1 MKKRLFLKN
10 ALILTGS
17 SLLLSGLSMVF
28 RVYQTG
34 QIGAEGMGLMQLLLS
49 VYYFATNLAVSGF
62 NLAVTRLVTE
72 AEVRRQS
79 IPAIL
84 RRCFSLCVTTGL
96 ISGGLLFAFAPLLGG
111 GLLGDDRTVL
121 PLRIL
126 ALSLPL
132 LSLSC
137 CCRGY
142 FLAARNALKPCL
154 GQLCEQF
161 CSFGFTAL
169 FLPHAA
175 HNMTAACCILA
186 AGMALGEL
194 AGCIVISVFLR
205 QDLRHVQDVP
215 NASRNIPLRSILSIS
230 LPIALGY
237 DLRSALIAVENML
250 IPAGLKQCG
259 SSYAQSLAAYG
270 IVKGI
275 AMPTIQFPS
284 AFLTAFSLLLI
295 PEISQS
301 RAAGQSG
308 DIRTIADRVFCIC
321 LRFSLPVTCLFACF
335 GPDMGQL
342 LYGNPDAGQML
353 RLLCPLVPFMYLDSI
368 VDAMLKGMDEQMYS
382 LKVNLSDSCL
392 RIVLM
397 VVLLPRMGIY
407 GYLTAMY
414 ASILYNAT
422 LSIGRFLR
430 TGQMRVQW
438 YSWLLLPG
446 VTAGVA
452 CLCSRFLLYNIASLP
467 LRCMGMMT
475 LSVLLYLL
483 LLGLLSTK
491 KCPGRLVGAPGQ
503 SGYGLI

>member
-72 AEVRRQS
+72 SAIHGQS
-79 IPAIL
+79 VPAIL
-84 RRCFSLCVTTGL
+84 RRCFSLCITTGL
-96 ISGGLLFAFAPLLGG
+96 ISGGLLFGFAPLLGST
-111 GLLGDDRTVL
+111 LLHDGRTVL

-154 GQLCEQF
+154 GQVCEQL
-161 CSFGFTAL
+161 CSFGFAAL
-169 FLPHAA
+169 LLPRAA
-175 HNMTAACCILA
+175 HNLTAACAVLA

-194 AGCIVISVFLR
+194 VGCIVIACFLR
-205 QDLRHVQDVP
+205 ADLRQTP
-215 NASRNIPLRSILSIS
+215 PTPSLKSNISLRSVLSIS
-230 LPIALGY
+230 VPIALGY

-259 SSYAQSLAAYG
+259 SSYEQSLAAYG

-275 AMPTIQFPS
+275 ALPTIQFPS

-295 PEISQS
+295 PEVSQS
-301 RAAGQSG
+301 RAAGHSAA
-308 DIRTIADRVFCIC
+308 IRTMADRVFCIC
-321 LRFSLPVTCLFACF
+321 LRFSVPVAAMFACF
-335 GPDMGQL
+335 GPELGQW
-342 LYGNPDAGQML
+342 LYQSADAGQML
-353 RLLCPLVPFMYLDSI
+353 RLLCPLIPFMYLDSI

-382 LKVNLSDSCL
+382 LKVNLSDSCI

-397 VVLLPRMGIY
+397 VVLLPRLGIY

-414 ASILYNAT
+414 VSILYNAL

-430 TGQMRVQW
+430 AGRMAVQW
-438 YSWLLLPG
+438 RNWLVVPALS
-446 VTAGVA
+446 AAIA
-452 CLCSRFLLYNIASLP
+452 CLCSRMLLMQIPALS
-467 LRCMGMMT
+467 LRCIGMLG

-483 LLGLLSTK
+483 LLMLCRIPLQKQTARMHPT
-491 KCPGRLVGAPGQ
+491 CTRTA
-503 SGYGLI
+503 

>member
-72 AEVRRQS
+72 AEIRHQS
-79 IPAIL
+79 VPAIL
-84 RRCFSLCVTTGL
+84 RQCFGLCITTGL
-96 ISGGLLFAFAPLLGG
+96 IAGGLLFTFAPLLGG
-111 GLLGDDRTVL
+111 GLLGDNRTVI

-142 FLAARNALKPCL
+142 FLATRNALKPCL

-161 CSFGFTAL
+161 CSMGFAVL
-169 FLPHAA
+169 VLPQTA
-175 HNMTAACCILA
+175 HNMTAACCTLA

-194 AGCIVISVFLR
+194 AGCIVISAFLR
-205 QDLRHVQDVP
+205 QDLHHVRDMP
-215 NASRNIPLRSILSIS
+215 GAIRNIPLRSILSIS
-230 LPIALGY
+230 MPIALGY
-237 DLRSALIAVENML
+237 DLRSALVAVENML

-275 AMPTIQFPS
+275 ALPTIQFPS

-295 PEISQS
+295 PEVSQS
-301 RAAGQSG
+301 HAAGHSG
-308 DIRTIADRVFCIC
+308 NIRTMADRVFAIC
-321 LRFSLPVTCLFACF
+321 LRFSLPVACLFACF
-335 GPDMGQL
+335 GPDIGLL
-342 LYGNPDAGQML
+342 LYGNPDAGRML

-397 VVLLPRMGIY
+397 VVLLPRLGIY
-407 GYLTAMY
+407 GYLAAMY
-414 ASILYNAT
+414 ISILYNAT

-430 TGQMRVQW
+430 AGRMTVQW
-438 YSWLLLPG
+438 RGWLLVPG
-446 VTAGVA
+446 LSAGIA
-452 CLCSRFLLYNIASLP
+452 CLCSRFLLYRVAALP
-467 LRCMGMMT
+467 LRCMGMMA
-475 LSVLLYLL
+475 LSLAIYLL
-483 LLGLLSTK
+483 LLGIVSTK
-491 KCPGRLVGAPGQ
+491 NCPGRLYAHPDSPMMV
-503 SGYGLI
+503 

>member
-28 RVYQTG
+28 RIYQTG

-72 AEVRRQS
+72 ADIRHQS
-79 IPAIL
+79 VPVIL
-84 RRCFSLCVTTGL
+84 RRCFALCITTGL
-96 ISGGLLFAFAPLLGG
+96 ISGVLLFAFAPLLGG
-111 GLLGDDRTVL
+111 HLLGDQRTVP

-126 ALSLPL
+126 AVSLPM

-142 FLAARNALKPCL
+142 FLAVRNALKPCL

-169 FLPHAA
+169 FLPRTAYSL
-175 HNMTAACCILA
+175 TAACCTLA
-186 AGMALGEL
+186 AGMTLGEL
-194 AGCIVISVFLR
+194 TGCVVISAFLR
-205 QDLRHVQDVP
+205 QDLRRVHTIP
-215 NASRNIPLRSILSIS
+215 GASRNIPLRSILSIS
-230 LPIALGY
+230 MPIALGY

-250 IPAGLKQCG
+250 IPAGLKRCG

-275 AMPTIQFPS
+275 ALPTIQFPS
-284 AFLTAFSLLLI
+284 AFLAAFSLLLI
-295 PEISQS
+295 PEVSQS

-308 DIRTIADRVFCIC
+308 DIRTMADRVFAIC
-321 LRFSLPVTCLFACF
+321 LRFSLPVAGLFACF
-335 GPDMGQL
+335 GPDMGQW
-342 LYGNPDAGQML
+342 LYRSTDAGQML

-397 VVLLPRMGIY
+397 VVLLPRLGIY
-407 GYLTAMY
+407 GYLTALY
-414 ASILYNAT
+414 TSILYNAL
-422 LSIGRFLR
+422 LSIGRFLH

-438 YSWLLLPG
+438 YSWLLVPG
-446 VTAGVA
+446 LSAGIA
-452 CLCSRFLLYNIASLP
+452 CLCSRFLLHWISSLP
-467 LRCMGMMT
+467 VRCMGMIA

-483 LLGLLSTK
+483 MLGILRTK
-491 KCPGRLVGAPGQ
+491 SCPGRLVGAPGQ
-503 SGYGLI
+503 SGYGPI